1 MSSQAYILWAILLLM
16 LCSILTRV
24 GYFLFGDYLPL
35 TPAVRRS
42 LRFAPVAALIAI
54 VVPELFP
61 LSGAYYSTEAIIKII
76 SAVLA
81 VLIFLRTRNALHLM
95 LGGMVCFWVLK
106 ALLV

>member
-1 MSSQAYILWAILLLM
+1 MSSQTYILGAILLLAV
-16 LCSILTRV
+16 CSLLTRA

-35 TPAVRRS
+35 TPAVRRA

-54 VVPELFP
+54 IVPELLP
-61 LSGAYYSTEAIIKII
+61 LSGIYYTTEAIIKIV

-81 VLIFLRTRNALHLM
+81 VLIFMRTRNALHLM

>member
-1 MSSQAYILWAILLLM
+1 MSSQTYILGAILLLAV
-16 LCSILTRV
+16 CSLLTRA

-35 TPAVRRS
+35 TPAVRRA

-54 VVPELFP
+54 IVPELLP
-61 LSGAYYSTEAIIKII
+61 LSGSYYTTEAIIKIV

-81 VLIFLRTRNALHLM
+81 VLIFMRTRNALHLM